1 MKAFL
6 MQQTIAWPGN
16 QIDIKSVLKH
26 LLRIRMEDRSGDIM
40 PERKIQIS
48 ISEEKLALSQDL
60 VALPQAE

>member
-26 LLRIRMEDRSGDIM
+26 LLRIRMEDRTGDIM

-48 ISEEKLALSQDL
+48 IS
-60 VALPQAE
+60 